1 MPLPDEATRREIL
14 QLKFNN
20 MPIHSEV
27 SLDWLVSK
35 TPGYS
40 GAEVRILFYS
50 FPIPAV
56 KCITYYLGISRL

>member
-1 MPLPDEATRREIL
+1 VPLPDEATRREIL

-27 SLDWLVSK
+27 SLDWLVAE

-40 GAEVRILFYS
+40 GAEVRLLKLFI
-50 FPIPAV
+50 F
-56 KCITYYLGISRL
+56 

>member
-20 MPIHSEV
+20 MPIQSEV
-27 SLDWLVSK
+27 SLDWLVAK

-40 GAEVRILFYS
+40 GAEVRLLKLLILLVS
-50 FPIPAV
+50 FTAINCV
-56 KCITYYLGISRL
+56 T